1 MVEENENYKKIIADL
16 KNIINEKDEIIKK
29 NKEKSIKEKNDYE
42 QKIKSALEMNISLE
56 NQYNELNNKYNTVIH
71 HNPLSSKNDFL
82 TILFSRDNPQN

>member
-1 MVEENENYKKIIADL
+1 LVEENENYKKIIADL

-56 NQYNELNNKYNTVIH
+56 NQYNELNNKYKI
-71 HNPLSSKNDFL
+71 
-82 TILFSRDNPQN
+82 